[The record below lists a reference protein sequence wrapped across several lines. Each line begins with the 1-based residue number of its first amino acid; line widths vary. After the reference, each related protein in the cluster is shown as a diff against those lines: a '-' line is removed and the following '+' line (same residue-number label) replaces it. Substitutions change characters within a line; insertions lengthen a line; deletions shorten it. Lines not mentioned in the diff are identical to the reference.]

1 MATTKIRYNQ
11 VKTGL
16 PTGGD
21 SNYASTSLILN
32 MDGADGSTS
41 FSDESS
47 KSHTVTATGSAAVSI
62 TESKFGGGS
71 LRLDGSSDYLDI
83 PSHVSFDF
91 GSSDFTIEVWVR
103 GDNSI
108 SQYYPTFIGSNSGG
122 GFATGASFHRFDAT
136 ASVGGHNLSQKFWF
150 GLSGVGDPFL
160 ISSNTFAKDTWHH
173 YALCRTGNDWLMFI
187 NGVLEASGSSAASF
201 NMGIQNGVRI
211 GNTGWAPANENF
223 KGYLDDLRVTKG
235 VARYTSAFSVPTSE
249 HPSFA
254 GYTGKVIVAGEDGTM
269 ELQ

>member
-47 KSHTVTATGSAAVSI
+47 KSHTVTAVGSAAVS
-62 TESKFGGGS
+62 TVESKFGGGS
-71 LRLDGSSDYLDI
+71 LYLNGTSDYLDI

-91 GSSDFTIEVWVR
+91 GSSDFSIEAWV
-103 GDNSI
+103 
-108 SQYYPTFIGSNSGG
+108 YPEPTNAAYPSFLSSTTGWS
-122 GFATGASFHRFDAT
+122 AGASSLRFDNT
-136 ASVGGHNLSQKFWF
+136 GQSNKFTF
-150 GLSGVGDPFL
+150 HLNGANPGDPFL
-160 ISSNTFAKDTWHH
+160 ASSAQASGHNSWYHVALVRSGNTFN
-173 YALCRTGNDWLMFI
+173 LFI
-187 NGVLEASGSSAASF
+187 NGALEDSGTFTSSYRPDLGNLRVGLATWDGA
-201 NMGIQNGVRI
+201 NGYY
-211 GNTGWAPANENF
+211 
-223 KGYLDDLRVTKG
+223 KGYVDDLRITKG

-249 HPSFA
+249 HPSFE
-254 GYTGKVIVAGEDGTM
+254 GHTGKVIVAGEDGTM